1 MKKILFYFSL
11 LIFTAAC
18 EETNPTKDPNVP
30 DLPETTQID
39 DVCEAMDDMEFIA
52 YCYENFDVNGDGKVS
67 MDEAKNVRLIDIYEK
82 NIYSIKGINYF
93 SNLNEIKAY
102 RCPLIEVD
110 LRLNT
115 NLTEISF
122 HICSKLEKVL
132 LPDGI
137 SEISNSAFW
146 GCSRL
151 TSIDIPNSV
160 TSIGDRAFLE
170 CSGLTSI
177 DLPNA
182 IASIGDHTFE
192 RCENLTSIDIPDSV
206 TSIGSNAFFL
216 CGLTSVVIPDQV
228 SEIGFACFQSC
239 FNLEEVT
246 IGKSVTK
253 IEHST
258 FSYSNNIIRI
268 YCKAT
273 KRPECHK
280 TAFDTLPSDL
290 TIYVP
295 RGSAE
300 EYEGWL
306 GCNNI
311 VEYDF

>member
-67 MDEAKNVRLIDIYEK
+67 MDEAKNVRLIAISEK

-93 SNLNEIKAY
+93 SNLNEIQAS
-102 RCPLIEVD
+102 RCRLIEVD
-110 LRLNT
+110 LRLNI
-115 NLTEISF
+115 NLKRINFYNCTE
-122 HICSKLEKVL
+122 LESVL
-132 LPDGI
+132 LPDEM
-137 SEISNSAFW
+137 SEINY
-146 GCSRL
+146 
-151 TSIDIPNSV
+151 
-160 TSIGDRAFLE
+160 RAFCE
-170 CSGLTSI
+170 CISLTSI

-182 IASIGDHTFE
+182 IASIGH
-192 RCENLTSIDIPDSV
+192 S
-206 TSIGSNAFFL
+206 AFL
-216 CGLTSVVIPDQV
+216 
-228 SEIGFACFQSC
+228 ACY
-239 FNLEEVT
+239 NLEEVT
-246 IGKSVTK
+246 IGKSITS
-253 IEHST
+253 IGPFA
-258 FSYSNNIIRI
+258 FSSCNNIIRI

-273 KRPECHK
+273 KRPECDK
-280 TAFDTLPSDL
+280 TAFGTLPSDL

>member
-67 MDEAKNVRLIDIYEK
+67 MDEAKNVRLIAISEK
-82 NIYSIKGINYF
+82 SIYSIKGINYF
-93 SNLNEIKAY
+93 SNLNEIQAS
-102 RCPLIEVD
+102 RCRLIEVD
-110 LRLNT
+110 LRLNI
-115 NLTEISF
+115 NLKRINFYDCTE
-122 HICSKLEKVL
+122 LESVL
-132 LPDGI
+132 LPDEM
-137 SEISNSAFW
+137 SEINY
-146 GCSRL
+146 
-151 TSIDIPNSV
+151 
-160 TSIGDRAFLE
+160 RAFCE
-170 CSGLTSI
+170 CISLTSI

-182 IASIGDHTFE
+182 IASIGDKTFE

-206 TSIGSNAFFL
+206 TSIGSNAFFM

-239 FNLEEVT
+239 YNLEEVT
-246 IGKSVTK
+246 IGKSITS
-253 IEHST
+253 IGHDAFNSC
-258 FSYSNNIIRI
+258 NNIIRI